1 MQEYKMMNEEN
12 CRFVLCRSSFL
23 LQKQFHSGSLLVDA
37 VIKMLVMCLVGT
49 PRNLSLP
56 MPTHQHILQLS
67 ILKPDSHPQAVK
79 IWGFSIATV
88 VCCSKL
94 VQTTAVTLRRSE
106 EWLEIA
112 LLPLGTAPRLRVL
125 IEWVQIN
132 PEQTRWTQ
140 VVSVVYSSCN
150 CTVCKGAHAYKAGFL
165 QKKLCLKAFL
175 SVVTAILP
183 RFH

>member
-67 ILKPDSHPQAVK
+67 ILKPESRPQAVK
-79 IWGFSIATV
+79 IWGFSITTV

-112 LLPLGTAPRLRVL
+112 LLPLGRHSTTTQSPD
-125 IEWVQIN
+125 WMGSDQ
-132 PEQTRWTQ
+132 PWTNTVDPSCLCGLFILQ
-140 VVSVVYSSCN
+140 LYS
-150 CTVCKGAHAYKAGFL
+150 L
-165 QKKLCLKAFL
+165 
-175 SVVTAILP
+175 
-183 RFH
+183 